1 MTRDKQAVVKMLIA
15 KLAEVANE
23 QEEFE
28 RNSFAVLQKLLPTYS
43 ANDLDIE
50 LRLLRRYVDTS
61 LFTNSQLA
69 KLILY
74 GQNCF
79 VHGRMTGR
87 KDIQIL
93 QTKKKK

>member
-1 MTRDKQAVVKMLIA
+1 MTRDQQAEIKMLVA
-15 KLAEVANE
+15 KLAELTNE
-23 QEEFE
+23 KEEIGN
-28 RNSFAVLQKLLPTYS
+28 NSGAELQKLLPTYS
-43 ANDLDIE
+43 ANDIDIE
-50 LRLLRRYVDTS
+50 LHHLRGYVDTN